1 MATVIRLWEVQGQ
14 GLKPLQEASL
24 AESHVEAELET
35 WIARDAEILGDR
47 LLIIDRQRDI
57 PGVGRLDLLAVDQS
71 GRLAV
76 IELKR
81 DRAPREAVA
90 QALDYASW
98 LDGTTED
105 VVEANAERYLGRPLA
120 KAFFDYFQMEMPEL
134 SCQQHRII
142 LVAPRLDASAERI
155 IAYLSERY
163 GVDINAVFFQCTKLD
178 DGREILARTMLV
190 AEEARIAGAIR
201 KRRPGLNELLAMAEE
216 KGTRALVDAC
226 RRCADVCTEQ
236 PEKSYGGSL
245 RYWAKNGSGQWRM
258 VFGVNIAAKN
268 SPPAGQ
274 LDVWLP
280 VRSLAEVSG
289 ESEDALRVQLRE
301 HPVLEFQTVDCWLRL
316 KSARDAEG
324 LVELV
329 RGWCKEN
336 RG

>member
-14 GLKPLQEASL
+14 ALKPLQEASL
-24 AESHVEAELET
+24 ADSHVESELET
-35 WIARDAEILGDR
+35 WIARDADILGDR

-57 PGVGRLDLLAVDQS
+57 PGVGRLDLLAVDQG

-76 IELKR
+76 VELKR

-105 VVEANAERYLGRPLA
+105 VVEANAERYLGRPLSE
-120 KAFFDYFQMEMPEL
+120 AFFDYFQTEMPEL

-155 IAYLSERY
+155 IGYLSERY

-201 KRRPGLNELLAMAEE
+201 KRRPGVNELLAQAQE
-216 KGTRALVDAC
+216 KGTSSIVDVC
-226 RRCADVCTEQ
+226 RRCAGVSTEQ

-245 RYWAKNGSGQWRM
+245 RYWAKNGTGQWRM

-268 SPPAGQ
+268 NPPVGQ

-280 VRSLAEVSG
+280 VRSVAEVSG
-289 ESEDALRVQLRE
+289 ESEEAVRGKLRE
-301 HPVLEFQTVDCWLRL
+301 LPVLEFHAVDCWLRL
-316 KSARDAEG
+316 KSVEDATR

-329 RGWCKEN
+329 CGWCGEK
-336 RG
+336 RC